1 MLITDSLPAD
11 RNLPDTLARIT
22 VAAKGRPVHTI
33 LVQTPPD
40 PNEETRKLTNQDAEC
55 ESFLRKLTQATGSV
69 LRKVKIDVS
78 GNFFDDVTLVRESR
92 YDQKRTESGRNF
104 VENGVG
110 DNLDGTTFLMTE
122 RYKNCFKL
130 HDHSNQLRFL
140 SLLCKLAISSIY
152 YFDHTDSCKQK

>member
-40 PNEETRKLTNQDAEC
+40 PNDETRKLTNQDAEC

-78 GNFFDDVTLVRESR
+78 GKFFDDVTLVRESR

-122 RYKNCFKL
+122 RYKNC
-130 HDHSNQLRFL
+130 
-140 SLLCKLAISSIY
+140 
-152 YFDHTDSCKQK
+152 